1 MITIMVMINIMKM
14 EIADDENYN
23 VTDNKELLFL
33 IIRNGPSYDYQ
44 ILSFLYRKNEPFVVV
59 AGIS

>member
-23 VTDNKELLFL
+23 VTDNKEWAKL
-33 IIRNGPSYDYQ
+33 
-44 ILSFLYRKNEPFVVV
+44 
-59 AGIS
+59 

>member
-44 ILSFLYRKNEPFVVV
+44 ILSF
-59 AGIS
+59 

>member
-1 MITIMVMINIMKM
+1 MVMINIMKM

-33 IIRNGPSYDYQ
+33 IIRNRPSYDYQ
-44 ILSFLYRKNEPFVVV
+44 ILSF
-59 AGIS
+59 